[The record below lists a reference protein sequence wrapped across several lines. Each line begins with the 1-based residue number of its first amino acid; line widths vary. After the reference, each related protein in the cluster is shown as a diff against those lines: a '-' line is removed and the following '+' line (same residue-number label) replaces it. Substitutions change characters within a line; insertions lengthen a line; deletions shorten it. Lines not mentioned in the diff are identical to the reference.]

1 MGKEFVM
8 NDEDLRKIAEFD
20 SRENTSA
27 ALFNNLYSWASGS
40 QEANTAEVQKALW
53 LMDEIILNDFKEQF
67 VISIPKD
74 TIFYRARILDKEDDK
89 RVDKGIGYS
98 EERLYGYNWEE
109 SKEPP
114 AQKAKA
120 GRTSREGE
128 VALYLASDEITACS
142 EIKPPIRQLV
152 SVAEFKSTEDVQV
165 IDFSKLK
172 YSEPL
177 DINDKKYNANARQ
190 FLEKMLALF
199 TIPILIDNPNDYCI
213 TQKIVDHF
221 REKNF
226 TGFAYR
232 SFYTNGNNYT
242 FFDDTMKKFRWI
254 DSRVLIHYATASLF
268 VSMDKLEEHKD
279 IRNIANVEQV
289 VERETKDK
297 LMNQIKSRQTLK
309 GTKL

>member
-1 MGKEFVM
+1 M
-8 NDEDLRKIAEFD
+8 NNENNDLKKIAERDFR
-20 SRENTSA
+20 SLTSA
-27 ALFNNLYSWASGS
+27 ALFNNLYWWASGS
-40 QEANTAEVQKALW
+40 QEAPKEEVQKALW
-53 LMDEIILNDFKEQF
+53 LMDELFLNDFKEQF

-74 TIFYRARILDKEDDK
+74 TIFYRARILNEKDDK

-98 EERLYGYNWEE
+98 KERLYGYNWEE

-142 EIKPPIRQLV
+142 EIKPSIRRLV
-152 SVAEFKSTEDVQV
+152 SVAEFKLMEDVQA
-165 IDFSKLK
+165 IDFSKLQYTK
-172 YSEPL
+172 PL
-177 DINDKKYNANARQ
+177 DINDEKYYVDARQ
-190 FLEKMLALF
+190 FLQKVLALF
-199 TIPILIDNPNDYCI
+199 TIPIDNPNDYCI

-221 REKNF
+221 RKKNYK
-226 TGFAYR
+226 GFVYR

-242 FFDDTMKKFRWI
+242 FFDDTIKNFQWR

-297 LMNQIKSRQTLK
+297 LMNSIKSRQTFK
-309 GTKL
+309 GANL

>member
-1 MGKEFVM
+1 M
-8 NDEDLRKIAEFD
+8 NNDLRKAVEYDFRSLASI
-20 SRENTSA
+20 
-27 ALFNNLYSWASGS
+27 ALFNNLYWWASDS
-40 QEANTAEVQKALW
+40 QEANKEDVQKALW
-53 LMDEIILNDFKEQF
+53 LMDEIFLNDFRKQF

-74 TIFYRARILDKEDDK
+74 TIFYRARILDEKDDK

-98 EERLYGYNWEE
+98 KERLYGYNWEE

-120 GRTSREGE
+120 GRTSRAGE
-128 VALYLASDEITACS
+128 VALYFASDEITACS
-142 EIKPPIRQLV
+142 EIKPSIRQLV
-152 SVAEFKSTEDVQV
+152 SVAEFKSTENVQV

-172 YSEPL
+172 YSESL
-177 DINDKKYNANARQ
+177 DINDEKYNADARQ
-190 FLEKMLALF
+190 FLQKVLALF
-199 TIPILIDNPNDYCI
+199 TIPIDNPNDYCI

-221 REKNF
+221 REKNY

-232 SFYTNGNNYT
+232 SFYTNGKNYT
-242 FFDDTMKKFRWI
+242 FFDDTMKNFQWK
-254 DSRVLIHYATASLF
+254 DSRVLIYYATASLF

-297 LMNQIKSRQTLK
+297 LMNNIKSRQIFK
-309 GTKL
+309 GGNI